1 MITIKKGQGRWETVC
16 DCGERLPFKATIIM
30 RPEERRCPRCG
41 KVYYIENPVIDWE
54 LICEQQSAKSVD

>member
-1 MITIKKGQGRWETVC
+1 MITIKKGEGQWETVC

-41 KVYYIENPVIDWE
+41 RVYYIENPVIDWGM
-54 LICEQQSAKSVD
+54 ICKQQSAKSVD

>member
-1 MITIKKGQGRWETVC
+1 MITIKKGKGRWETVC
-16 DCGERLPFKATIIM
+16 ECGEHLPFKATIIM

-54 LICEQQSAKSVD
+54 LICKQQSAKSVD

>member
-1 MITIKKGQGRWETVC
+1 MITIKKGKGWWETVC

-54 LICEQQSAKSVD
+54 LICEQQSAKCVD

>member
-1 MITIKKGQGRWETVC
+1 MITIKKGKGQWETVC
-16 DCGERLPFKATIIM
+16 DCGEHLPFKATIIM